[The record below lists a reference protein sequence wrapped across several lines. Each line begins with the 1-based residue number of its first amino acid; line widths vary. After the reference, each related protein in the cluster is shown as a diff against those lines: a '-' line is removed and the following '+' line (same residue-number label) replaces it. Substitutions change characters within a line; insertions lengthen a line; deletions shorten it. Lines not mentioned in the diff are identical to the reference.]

1 MSSSLTCCCSRVLLW
16 VGVGGWLCSVQHPCK
31 QCGQPTTARGGE
43 KHRLCPECNHARRY
57 PSSAAAAA
65 PPPSPPSP
73 PLSIFGRPEGCIDQ
87 LTELEREAIVTLHK
101 LGWLHKEIA
110 AKVPCSEKTVS
121 LWVRRWE
128 EEHSLDDKGRSG
140 RPRCTD
146 EDTDARMQE
155 MAEEKKFVTP
165 RDIRREL
172 QLACS
177 GRTVRRRLDEVDL
190 FGRVAREA
198 DAFDARILRLRLS
211 FARGFLHFTETEWDT
226 VICSDEVHFCLGHHG
241 QVWVQRPPGTAYE
254 PQYCKPADE
263 PTATAT
269 LWGCL
274 CSKGVGAG
282 RLFLGELNSQLY
294 RDILEHNLKPT
305 YQRFY
310 PRGLWRF
317 LQDNA
322 SPHYTAAVNTWMHNH
337 GVHIMEFPPYSP
349 DLNPIENLWHVLK
362 HRVEHRNPRTAEE
375 LKQIIGEEYEAVS
388 ESECAKLMRSMPARL
403 QQCIEFEG
411 HKTKY

>member
-1 MSSSLTCCCSRVLLW
+1 MCAGMCGCSPLF
-16 VGVGGWLCSVQHPCK
+16 QETCK
-31 QCGQPTTARGGE
+31 QCGQPTDVDRSGR
-43 KHRLCPECNHARRY
+43 HHLCKACDHERRY
-57 PSSAAAAA
+57 PSSTAAAA
-65 PPPSPPSP
+65 PPPSPPSTPP
-73 PLSIFGRPEGCIDQ
+73 PLYDRLHGCLDQ
-87 LTELEREAIVTLHK
+87 LTELQRESIVTLHK
-101 LGWLHKEIA
+101 IGWLHKDIA
-110 AKVPCSEKTVS
+110 HKIPCSEKTVS
-121 LWVRRWE
+121 LWVSR
-128 EEHSLDDKGRSG
+128 SLAEISLADKERSG

-146 EDTDARMQE
+146 DDSDACVQE
-155 MAEEKKFVTP
+155 MAEEKKFITP

-177 GRTVRRRLDEVDL
+177 ARTVRRRLDGVDL

-198 DAFDARILRLRLS
+198 DTFDARILRLRLS
-211 FARGFLHFTETEWDT
+211 FARGFLHFTEADWDT

-263 PTATAT
+263 PAATVT
-269 LWGCL
+269 LWGCM
-274 CSKGVGAG
+274 CSKGIGAG

-294 RDILEHNLKPT
+294 CDILEHNLKPT
-305 YQRFY
+305 YQRIY

-375 LKQIIGEEYEAVS
+375 LEQIIGEEYEAVS